1 MILKHKILFLA
12 IAALVFGSSCS
23 KDRLDLPNPNS
34 PGLVSL
40 NTEEGMLR
48 AGLGVYSKFGLEYFW
63 LAQTSH
69 NAMGENVWTSVGNFS
84 WRWVNQPT
92 SITLSNATVLLPPVG
107 GAQGK
112 ELKDR
117 NTRAFGNDNV
127 FFNEWA
133 ALYLVNNQ
141 CNLILQQ
148 LNSPS
153 LTFSGSAAAVVSKKA
168 TLKAWAYWWKAFAYS
183 RIGSLYVAGII
194 TDKLNESNNEFK
206 SRQEMIAEAANN
218 FDKCIAALGEVTDVA
233 AYTATL
239 DRFIPSMTK
248 VGKGGVF
255 TIAEWKRHINTYKAR
270 NILVNKKAD
279 DVTLAEWNSILALT
293 QDGLLPTD
301 KILTMRSAD
310 ANAIV
315 ANTNGPWTPFRV
327 LTNAWEFLTER
338 WVQEF
343 KPGDARR
350 TRNVVQRATTVVN
363 NSGRGFQYGTR
374 WALKDISAGGDYA
387 SQITGLAE
395 LPMGCTYEENA
406 LTRAEALIRTGAIED
421 GLLLIDAV
429 RVYQNA
435 LLPAVAGTG
444 LTLSQ
449 AKEELY
455 RERRIGLF
463 LKNTPFY
470 DYRRFGFA
478 CKDCARTGAV
488 VVGPGGVIDNNATI
502 IYNYMDY
509 WDVPLNELDFNTPS
523 ATSSPVVFP
532 F

>member
-1 MILKHKILFLA
+1 MKLRNNIF
-12 IAALVFGSSCS
+12 IAAFTVMIAASSCS
-23 KDRLDLPNPNS
+23 KNELNLPNPNS
-34 PGLVSL
+34 PGVLSL
-40 NTEEGMLR
+40 NSEEGITR
-48 AGLGVYSKFGLEYFW
+48 AGLGVYAKFGLEYFW
-63 LAQTSH
+63 LAQTCH

-92 SITLSNATVLLPPVG
+92 SITLSNGTVLLPPAG
-107 GAQGK
+107 GAQGT
-112 ELKDR
+112 ELKSR

-127 FFNEWA
+127 FFNEWSSLY
-133 ALYLVNNQ
+133 ALNNQ
-141 CNLILQQ
+141 ANLLLTQVASPNLIL
-148 LNSPS
+148 
-153 LTFSGSAAAVVSKKA
+153 TGSASTIATKKA
-168 TLKAWAYWWKAFAYS
+168 TLKAWAYWWKGFVYS

-194 TDKLNESNNEFK
+194 TDELNTTNNEFK
-206 SRQEMIAEAANN
+206 PREAIITEAAAN
-218 FDKCIAALGEVTDVA
+218 FDKCVAALNEVTDNA
-233 AYTATL
+233 AYTAML

-255 TIAEWKRHINTYKAR
+255 TPAEWKRHINTYKAR
-270 NILVNKKAD
+270 NILVNKKVTDMTAAD
-279 DVTLAEWNSILALT
+279 WNAILTLTL
-293 QDGLLPTD
+293 DGLTASD
-301 KILTMRSAD
+301 KILTMRTAD
-310 ANAIV
+310 ANAV
-315 ANTNGPWTPFRV
+315 LANSNAGWTPWRV
-327 LTNAWEFLTER
+327 LTGTWEFLTER

-343 KPGDARR
+343 KPGDARF
-350 TRNVVQRATTVVN
+350 TRNVVARSIVVN

-406 LTRAEALIRTGAIED
+406 LSRAEALIRTGNIEG
-421 GLLLIDAV
+421 GLQLIDAV

-435 LLPAVAGTG
+435 QLPAVAGKG
-444 LTLSQ
+444 LTLAQ
-449 AKEELY
+449 ALDELY

-478 CKDCARTGAV
+478 CKGCSRTGAV
-488 VVGPGGVIDNNATI
+488 VVGPNGVVDNNATI
-502 IYNYMDY
+502 LYNYMDY

-523 ATSSPVVFP
+523 STSPPVVFP

>member
-1 MILKHKILFLA
+1 MIFKHNVFYF
-12 IAALVFGSSCS
+12 ALVALLFGSSCTKES
-23 KDRLDLPNPNS
+23 LDLPNPNS
-34 PGLVSL
+34 PGLISL
-40 NTEEGMLR
+40 DTEEGILR
-48 AGLGVYSKFGLEYFW
+48 AGLGVYSKFGNEYFW
-63 LAQTSH
+63 FAQTCH

-84 WRWVNQPT
+84 WRWVNQT
-92 SITLSNATVLLPPVG
+92 SSITLSNATVLLPPIG

-133 ALYLVNNQ
+133 AMYLVNNQ

-153 LTFSGSAAAVVSKKA
+153 LTFSGAASAVTSKKA
-168 TLKAWAYWWKAFAYS
+168 TLKAWAYWWKGFAYS
-183 RIGSLYVAGII
+183 KIGSLYVAGII
-194 TDKLNESNNEFK
+194 TDQLNESNNEFK
-206 SRQEMIAEAANN
+206 SRQQILEEATNN
-218 FDKCIAALGEVTDVA
+218 FDKCIAALAEVTDA
-233 AYTATL
+233 GAYTTTL
-239 DRFIPSMTK
+239 DRFIPTMTK

-255 TIAEWKRHINTYKAR
+255 SIAEWRRHINTYKAR
-270 NILVNKKAD
+270 NILVNKKVDELTAI
-279 DVTLAEWNSILALT
+279 EWNNILALT
-293 QDGLLPTD
+293 QDGLLPAD

-310 ANAIV
+310 ANVIV
-315 ANTNGPWTPFRV
+315 PNANGPWTPWRV
-327 LTNAWEFLTER
+327 LSNAWEFLTER

-343 KPGDARR
+343 KTGDARQA
-350 TRNVVQRATTVVN
+350 RNVVQRATTVVN
-363 NSGRGFQYGTR
+363 NGGRGFQYGTR
-374 WALKDISAGGDYA
+374 WALKDIKDGGDYA
-387 SQITGLAE
+387 SQVTGLAE

-435 LLPAVAGTG
+435 QLPSVAGTG
-444 LTLSQ
+444 LNLSQ
-449 AKEELY
+449 AKDELY

-478 CKDCARTGAV
+478 CKDCARAGSV
-488 VVGPGGVIDNNATI
+488 VVGPGGVIDDNATI
-502 IYNYMDY
+502 LYNYLDY

-523 ATSSPVVFP
+523 GTSAPVVYP